1 MMAYKYLNKP
11 WNYLYRC
18 RHKRLYIYTHVLLLH
33 CIIIVLSKYSNLELF
48 HFHYS
53 MLSPLIVNTTSRE
66 NYMAA
71 DFSDF
76 TAEGLPDFTMVGEGS
91 LYLLEGI
98 DYYDDF
104 FIGFD
109 GDDALPDLKIDCD
122 ILGEYSGSWRDDEQE
137 MEGNTSTKSETSER
151 DGGMVKL
158 DGGAR
163 TPKTVRRG
171 KRKVKKNKDCL
182 SLDNEI
188 KKKAK
193 VDWTPEL
200 HRNFVQAVE
209 QLGIDK
215 AVPSLTRHN
224 VANHLQKYRSYR
236 KHLLAREAEAANWN
250 LRRHATVAVAGLG
263 GKKPWKAPALG
274 YPPNVT
280 PMHHGHFRPLHVLGH
295 PTWPKHKHN
304 HPSSSTHRT
313 YPIPA
318 VAAPPSSWP
327 GQPPYWHQQALYPQ
341 GYGMATPNH
350 SMYNNKSETSIGVP
364 TRQLSPTTNPPI
376 DIHPS
381 NESIDAAIGDVI
393 TKPWLPLP
401 LGLKPPSVDGV
412 MTELQRQGVTNVP
425 HLP

>member
-1 MMAYKYLNKP
+1 
-11 WNYLYRC
+11 
-18 RHKRLYIYTHVLLLH
+18 
-33 CIIIVLSKYSNLELF
+33 
-48 HFHYS
+48 

-193 VDWTPEL
+193 LLLKSGGLDARVTPEFRTSCGATRDRQSSAIS
-200 HRNFVQAVE
+200 HSSQRC
-209 QLGIDK
+209 K
-215 AVPSLTRHN
+215 PSPE
-224 VANHLQKYRSYR
+224 KYRSYR